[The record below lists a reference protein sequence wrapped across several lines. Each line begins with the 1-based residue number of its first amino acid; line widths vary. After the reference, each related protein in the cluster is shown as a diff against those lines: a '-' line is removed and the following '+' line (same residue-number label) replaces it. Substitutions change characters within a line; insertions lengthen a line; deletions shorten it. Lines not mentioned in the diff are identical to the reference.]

1 MGRQMLV
8 ADDSPAIRTVI
19 KDALQASGIR
29 EDDIETAENGEE
41 AVEKY
46 HDLEPEVVFM
56 DLNMPRKDG
65 CEAAEEILT
74 EDPRAR
80 VVAVTGLRKDKKIV
94 EDVRSIGA
102 FDILQKPL
110 RFQDIQDV
118 LTKIE
123 EERRG
128 AGRIP

>member
-1 MGRQMLV
+1 MARQMLV

-19 KDALQASGIR
+19 TDALQETGVR
-29 EDDIETAENGEE
+29 EEDIETVDNGAD
-41 AVEKY
+41 AVERY
-46 HDLEPEVVFM
+46 REMEPDVVFM

-65 CEAAEEILT
+65 REAAEEILT

-80 VVAVTGLRKDKKIV
+80 VVAVTGLREDKKIV

-102 FDILQKPL
+102 FEVLQKPL

-118 LTKIE
+118 LNKVE

>member
-8 ADDSPAIRTVI
+8 ADDSPAIRAVI
-19 KDALQASGIR
+19 TDALQESGIR
-29 EDDIETAENGEE
+29 EEDIATAQNGEE

-46 HDLEPEVVFM
+46 HEVEPEVVFM
-56 DLNMPRKDG
+56 DLNMPQKDG
-65 CEAAEEILT
+65 REAAEEILT
-74 EDPRAR
+74 EDPRAH
-80 VVAVTGLRKDKKIV
+80 VIAVTGLREDKEIV
-94 EDVRSIGA
+94 EDVRSLGA
-102 FDILQKPL
+102 FEILQKPI

-118 LTKIE
+118 LNTVE

>member
-8 ADDSPAIRTVI
+8 ADDSPAIRAVI
-19 KDALQASGIR
+19 TDALQETGIR
-29 EDDIETAENGEE
+29 EEDIETAHNGEE

-46 HDLEPEVVFM
+46 HEVDPEVVFM

-65 CEAAEEILT
+65 REAAEEILT
-74 EDPRAR
+74 ENPRAR
-80 VVAVTGLRKDKKIV
+80 IVAVTGLREDKKIV

-102 FDILQKPL
+102 FDVLQKPL
-110 RFQDIQDV
+110 RFQDIKDV
-118 LTKIE
+118 LTRIE

>member
-1 MGRQMLV
+1 MYM
-8 ADDSPAIRTVI
+8 
-19 KDALQASGIR
+19 
-29 EDDIETAENGEE
+29 ET
-41 AVEKY
+41 
-46 HDLEPEVVFM
+46 DPDVVFM

-65 CEAAEEILT
+65 REAAEEILN
-74 EDPRAR
+74 ENPRAR
-80 VVAVTGLRKDKKIV
+80 IVAVTGLREDKEIV
-94 EDVRSIGA
+94 EDIRSIGA
-102 FDILQKPL
+102 FEILQKPL

>member
-1 MGRQMLV
+1 MLV
-8 ADDSPAIRTVI
+8 ADDSPAIRAVI
-19 KDALQASGIR
+19 TDALQESGIR
-29 EDDIETAENGEE
+29 EEDIEIAENGEE
-41 AVEKY
+41 AVSMYMET
-46 HDLEPEVVFM
+46 DPDVVFM

-65 CEAAEEILT
+65 REAAEEILN
-74 EDPRAR
+74 ENPRAR
-80 VVAVTGLRKDKKIV
+80 IVAVTGLREDKEIV
-94 EDVRSIGA
+94 EDIRSIGA
-102 FDILQKPL
+102 FEILQKPL

>member
-8 ADDSPAIRTVI
+8 ADDSPAIRAVI
-19 KDALQASGIR
+19 TDALQESGIR
-29 EDDIETAENGEE
+29 EEDIETAEDGLQ
-41 AVEKY
+41 AVEKFQEM
-46 HDLEPEVVFM
+46 DPDVVFM

-65 CEAAEEILT
+65 REAAEDILT

-80 VVAVTGLRKDKKIV
+80 VVAVTGLREDKEIV

-102 FDILQKPL
+102 FDILQKPI

-118 LTKIE
+118 LNKIE